1 MSMVNEEEIK
11 KAAIKNAATHG
22 GSARA
27 GSVISEMLGKDKSLV
42 NDMSNL
48 KILAEKAVNEVN
60 ALGNEEILKLA
71 NEMNLIN
78 HKENQTEKKGLK
90 PLPSTENGVVLRLPP
105 EPSGYMHWGHALS
118 FTINYLYKEMY
129 NGQLWLRFEDTNP
142 NLVKE
147 EFVKNFEESI
157 KWLGIK
163 YDKKKFIS
171 DDMEKIYGFA
181 EKLIK
186 ESKAYGC
193 TCSSDEIKKDRN
205 LGNECKHRNNSVEEN
220 LKLWEEAK
228 NGKIDTGGITFRFKG
243 NMKDKDASLRDP
255 NIMRVI
261 KNDYKPYNLWPLYDF
276 ASVIEDELCGIT
288 HILRSNEFKTNLQSR
303 LRKELGFKE
312 PNIIQFSRFN
322 FQGTL
327 TSKRK
332 VRELIKKGY
341 IKDWHDIRLATIS
354 SMKRRGIEPEA
365 IRDFVKEV
373 GYSAS
378 EHEYSLDMLF
388 TFNRRI
394 IDRSAK
400 RLFFVPNPIKLLV
413 EDATG
418 EKARL
423 PFHPSN
429 DLGYREI
436 QTNTKFFVDKADIAS
451 LDIGDKFR
459 LKELYSVEIIDKEE
473 ELVTCKIHS
482 REHQQGEKIIQ
493 WVTEQNVPIKVIKV
507 GDLLNADET
516 FNENSLTGIEGFA
529 EKNIDEIEEGQVVQ
543 FERFGFC
550 RLDNKN
556 KKEFIF
562 VSK

>member
-1 MSMVNEEEIK
+1 MIDEETIK
-11 KAAIKNAATHG
+11 KAAIKNAATHD
-22 GSARA
+22 GSARV
-27 GSVISEMLGKDKSLV
+27 GSVISEMLGKDKNLV
-42 NDMSNL
+42 NQMGEL
-48 KILAEKAVNEVN
+48 KIITEKVVKEVN
-60 ALGNEEILKLA
+60 ALKKEEILKLA
-71 NEMNLIN
+71 TDMNLLST
-78 HKENQTEKKGLK
+78 KEKQPEKKELK
-90 PLPSTENGVVLRLPP
+90 PLPNTAKGVVLRLPP

-129 NGQLWLRFEDTNP
+129 NGTLWLRFEDTNP

-171 DDMEKIYGFA
+171 EDIEKIYEFA
-181 EKLIK
+181 KKLIK
-186 ESKAYGC
+186 EGKAYGC
-193 TCSSDEIKKDRN
+193 TCSPDEIKRDRT
-205 LGNECKHRNNSVEEN
+205 LGNECKHRNNSIDEN
-220 LKLWEEAK
+220 LRLWEEAE
-228 NGKIDTGGITFRFKG
+228 NGKIGTGEITFRFKG

-288 HILRSNEFKTNLQSR
+288 HILRSNEFKTNLQSK
-303 LRKELGFKE
+303 LRKALDFKE

-332 VRELIKKGY
+332 VRELIRQGY
-341 IKDWHDIRLATIS
+341 IKGWQDIRLATIS

-373 GYSAS
+373 GYSSS

-394 IDRSAK
+394 IDKSAK
-400 RLFFVPNPIKLLV
+400 RLFFVPNPIKLQV
-413 EDATG
+413 ENAPA
-418 EKARL
+418 EKIKL

-429 DLGYREI
+429 DLGFREI
-436 QTNTKFFVDKADIAS
+436 QTNGKFFIDKTDIAS
-451 LDIGDKFR
+451 LEIGDKFR
-459 LKELYSVEIIDKEE
+459 LKELYSLEIVDKED
-473 ELVTCKIHS
+473 ELITCKIYS
-482 REHQQGEKIIQ
+482 KEHQQGEKIIQ
-493 WVTEQNVPIKVIKV
+493 WVTEQNLPIKVIKV
-507 GDLLNADET
+507 GNLLNTDGT
-516 FNENSLTGIEGFA
+516 FNENSLTQIEGLA
-529 EKNIDEIEEGQVVQ
+529 EKTADEIGEEQTIQ

>member
-1 MSMVNEEEIK
+1 MIDEETIK
-11 KAAIKNAATHG
+11 KAAIKNAATHE
-22 GSARA
+22 GSARV
-27 GSVISEMLGKDKSLV
+27 GSVISEMLGKDKNLV
-42 NDMSNL
+42 NQMGEL
-48 KILAEKAVNEVN
+48 KIITEKVVKEVN
-60 ALGNEEILKLA
+60 ALKKEEILKLA
-71 NEMNLIN
+71 TDMNLLST
-78 HKENQTEKKGLK
+78 KEKQPEKKELK
-90 PLPSTENGVVLRLPP
+90 PLPNTAKGVVLRLPP

-129 NGQLWLRFEDTNP
+129 NGTLWLRFEDTNP

-171 DDMEKIYGFA
+171 EDIEKIYEFA
-181 EKLIK
+181 KKLIK
-186 ESKAYGC
+186 EGKAYGC
-193 TCSSDEIKKDRN
+193 TCSPDEIKRDRT
-205 LGNECKHRNNSVEEN
+205 LENECKHRNNSIDEN
-220 LKLWEEAK
+220 LRLWEEAE
-228 NGKIDTGGITFRFKG
+228 NGKIGTGEITFRFKG

-288 HILRSNEFKTNLQSR
+288 HILRSNEFKTNLQSK
-303 LRKELGFKE
+303 LRKALDFKE

-332 VRELIKKGY
+332 VRELIKQGY
-341 IKDWHDIRLATIS
+341 IKDWQDIRLATIS

-373 GYSAS
+373 GYSSS

-394 IDRSAK
+394 IDKSAK
-400 RLFFVPNPIKLLV
+400 RLFFVPNPIKLQV
-413 EDATG
+413 ENAPA
-418 EKARL
+418 EKIKL

-429 DLGYREI
+429 DLGFREI
-436 QTNTKFFVDKADIAS
+436 QTNGKFFIDKTDIAS
-451 LDIGDKFR
+451 LEIGDKFR
-459 LKELYSVEIIDKEE
+459 LKELYSLEIVDKED
-473 ELVTCKIHS
+473 ELITCKIYS
-482 REHQQGEKIIQ
+482 KEHQQGEKIIQ
-493 WVTEQNVPIKVIKV
+493 WVTEQNLPIKVIKV
-507 GDLLNADET
+507 GNLLNTDGT
-516 FNENSLTGIEGFA
+516 FNENSLTQIEGLA
-529 EKNIDEIEEGQVVQ
+529 EKTADEIGEEQTIQ

>member
-1 MSMVNEEEIK
+1 MIDEETIK
-11 KAAIKNAATHG
+11 KAAIKNAATHE
-22 GSARA
+22 GSARV
-27 GSVISEMLGKDKSLV
+27 GSVISEMLGKDKNLV
-42 NDMSNL
+42 NQMGEL
-48 KILAEKAVNEVN
+48 KIITEKVVKEVN
-60 ALGNEEILKLA
+60 ALKKEEILKLA
-71 NEMNLIN
+71 TDMNLLST
-78 HKENQTEKKGLK
+78 KEKQPEKKELK
-90 PLPSTENGVVLRLPP
+90 PLPNTAKGVVLRLPP

-129 NGQLWLRFEDTNP
+129 NGTLWLRFEDTNP

-171 DDMEKIYGFA
+171 EDIEKIYEFA
-181 EKLIK
+181 KKLIK
-186 ESKAYGC
+186 EGKAYGC
-193 TCSSDEIKKDRN
+193 TCSPDEIKRDRT
-205 LGNECKHRNNSVEEN
+205 LGNECKHRNNSIDEN
-220 LKLWEEAK
+220 LRLWEEAE
-228 NGKIDTGGITFRFKG
+228 NGKIGTGEITFRFKG
-243 NMKDKDASLRDP
+243 DIKDKDASLRDP

-288 HILRSNEFKTNLQSR
+288 HILRSNEFKTNLQNK
-303 LRKELGFKE
+303 LRKALDFKE

-332 VRELIKKGY
+332 VRELIKQGY
-341 IKDWHDIRLATIS
+341 IKDWQDIRLATIS

-373 GYSAS
+373 GYSSS

-394 IDRSAK
+394 IDKSAK
-400 RLFFVPNPIKLLV
+400 RLFFVPNPIKLQV
-413 EDATG
+413 ENAPA
-418 EKARL
+418 EKIKL

-429 DLGYREI
+429 DLGFREI
-436 QTNTKFFVDKADIAS
+436 QTNGKFFIDKTDIAS
-451 LDIGDKFR
+451 LEIGDKFR
-459 LKELYSVEIIDKEE
+459 LKELYSLEIVDKED
-473 ELVTCKIHS
+473 ELITCKIYS
-482 REHQQGEKIIQ
+482 KEHQQGEKIIQ
-493 WVTEQNVPIKVIKV
+493 WVTEQNLPIKVIKV
-507 GDLLNADET
+507 GNLLNTDGT
-516 FNENSLTGIEGFA
+516 FNENSLTQIEGLA
-529 EKNIDEIEEGQVVQ
+529 EKTADEIGEEQTIQ

>member
-1 MSMVNEEEIK
+1 MIDEETIK
-11 KAAIKNAATHG
+11 KAAIKNAATHE
-22 GSARA
+22 GSARV
-27 GSVISEMLGKDKSLV
+27 GSVISEMLGKDKNLV
-42 NDMSNL
+42 NQMGEL
-48 KILAEKAVNEVN
+48 KIITEKVVKEVN
-60 ALGNEEILKLA
+60 ALKKEEILKLA
-71 NEMNLIN
+71 TDMNLLST
-78 HKENQTEKKGLK
+78 KEKQPEKKELK
-90 PLPSTENGVVLRLPP
+90 PLPNTDKGVVLRLPP

-129 NGQLWLRFEDTNP
+129 NGTLWLRFEDTNP

-171 DDMEKIYGFA
+171 EDIEKIYEFA
-181 EKLIK
+181 KKLIK
-186 ESKAYGC
+186 EGKAYGC
-193 TCSSDEIKKDRN
+193 TCSPDEIKRDRT
-205 LGNECKHRNNSVEEN
+205 LGNECKHRNNSIDEN
-220 LKLWEEAK
+220 LRLWEEAE
-228 NGKIDTGGITFRFKG
+228 NGKIGTGEITFRFKG

-288 HILRSNEFKTNLQSR
+288 HILRSNEFKTNLQSK
-303 LRKELGFKE
+303 LRKALDFKE

-332 VRELIKKGY
+332 VRELIKQGY
-341 IKDWHDIRLATIS
+341 IKDWQDIRLATIS

-373 GYSAS
+373 GYSSS

-394 IDRSAK
+394 IDKSAK
-400 RLFFVPNPIKLLV
+400 RLFFVPNPIKLQV
-413 EDATG
+413 ENAPA
-418 EKARL
+418 EKIKL

-429 DLGYREI
+429 DLGFREI
-436 QTNTKFFVDKADIAS
+436 QTNGKFFIDKTDIAS
-451 LDIGDKFR
+451 LEIGDKFR
-459 LKELYSVEIIDKEE
+459 LKELYSLEIVDKED
-473 ELVTCKIHS
+473 ELITCKIYS
-482 REHQQGEKIIQ
+482 KEHQQGEKIIQ
-493 WVTEQNVPIKVIKV
+493 WVTEQNLPIKVIKV
-507 GDLLNADET
+507 GNLLNTDGT
-516 FNENSLTGIEGFA
+516 FNENSLTQIEGLA
-529 EKNIDEIEEGQVVQ
+529 EKTADEIGEEQTIQ

>member
-1 MSMVNEEEIK
+1 MIDEETIK
-11 KAAIKNAATHG
+11 KAAIKNAATHE
-22 GSARA
+22 GSARV
-27 GSVISEMLGKDKSLV
+27 GSVISEMLGKDKNLV
-42 NDMSNL
+42 NQMGEL
-48 KILAEKAVNEVN
+48 KIITEKVVKEVN
-60 ALGNEEILKLA
+60 ALKKEEILKLA
-71 NEMNLIN
+71 TDMNLLST
-78 HKENQTEKKGLK
+78 KEKQPEKKELK
-90 PLPSTENGVVLRLPP
+90 PLPNTAKGVVLRLPP

-129 NGQLWLRFEDTNP
+129 NGTLWLRFEDTNP

-171 DDMEKIYGFA
+171 EDIEKIYEFA
-181 EKLIK
+181 KKLIK
-186 ESKAYGC
+186 EGKAYGC
-193 TCSSDEIKKDRN
+193 TCSPDEIKRDRT
-205 LGNECKHRNNSVEEN
+205 LGNECKHRNNSIDEN
-220 LKLWEEAK
+220 LRLWEEAE
-228 NGKIDTGGITFRFKG
+228 NGKIGTGEITFRFKG

-288 HILRSNEFKTNLQSR
+288 HILRSNEFKTNLQSK
-303 LRKELGFKE
+303 LRKALDFKE

-332 VRELIKKGY
+332 VRELIKQGY
-341 IKDWHDIRLATIS
+341 IKDWQDIRLATIS

-373 GYSAS
+373 GYSSS

-394 IDRSAK
+394 IDKSAK
-400 RLFFVPNPIKLLV
+400 RLFFVPNPIKLQV
-413 EDATG
+413 ENAPA
-418 EKARL
+418 EKIKL

-429 DLGYREI
+429 DLGFREI
-436 QTNTKFFVDKADIAS
+436 QTNGKFFIDKTDIAS
-451 LDIGDKFR
+451 LEIGDKFR
-459 LKELYSVEIIDKEE
+459 LKELYSLEIVDKED
-473 ELVTCKIHS
+473 ELITCKIYS
-482 REHQQGEKIIQ
+482 KEHQQGEKIIQ
-493 WVTEQNVPIKVIKV
+493 WVTEQNLPIKVIKV
-507 GDLLNADET
+507 GNLLNTDGT
-516 FNENSLTGIEGFA
+516 FNENSLTQIEGLA
-529 EKNIDEIEEGQVVQ
+529 EKTADEIGEEQTIQ